1 MPIQKLI
8 IQRSE
13 IEVSI
18 ARAFK
23 HMTDTLDGLQA
34 HMTDTLDGLKET
46 FSQTDDRL
54 DRNNS
59 LMQSVQKTLLQ
70 ISKKLNRQDTIEA
83 RVRVLQ
89 AKVFGPERGPVVE
102 ICAGFSSGARSK
114 YAQANTWGT

>member
-70 ISKKLNRQDTIEA
+70 ISKKLNRQDTIEECVYCRLRYSA
-83 RVRVLQ
+83 PKEVRLWKS
-89 AKVFGPERGPVVE
+89 APVSLLE
-102 ICAGFSSGARSK
+102 PDQSMHRRIQGEHR
-114 YAQANTWGT
+114 